1 MYEKRSTRDENLREG
16 ARKANLVI
24 DSFEDIDETLK
35 MLPEK
40 EADFLDQLIADLI
53 QIIIQDTT
61 SIKNAIAEDYND
73 KLWNTWDDHDIP
85 PEETDKKVMYE
96 LSTKYVMPEEE
107 IEAIINMG

>member
-1 MYEKRSTRDENLREG
+1 MYEKRSTRDEILREG
-16 ARKANLVI
+16 ARKANLII
-24 DSFEDIDETLK
+24 DSFEHIDKVLK
-35 MLPEK
+35 MLPEEEEK
-40 EADFLDQLIADLI
+40 YMDQLIADLI

-73 KLWNTWDDHDIP
+73 KIWNTWDDHDIP

>member
-1 MYEKRSTRDENLREG
+1 MFKKRSTRDEYLREG
-16 ARKANLVI
+16 ARKANLII

-61 SIKNAIAEDYND
+61 SIKNAITTEYNE
-73 KLWNTWDDHDIP
+73 KFEKEIKKYANDD
-85 PEETDKKVMYE
+85 EVMKE